1 MNLEKLTNRVTNEL
15 EATLPDSLSAS
26 EREAVVDLVRRAM
39 QDSSSRTTREL
50 KETATMAVGPDSDLA
65 HKLQDQMDK
74 KTSLLIAN
82 LSAMR

>member
-1 MNLEKLTNRVTNEL
+1 MNLEKLIVRVTEEL
-15 EATLPDSLSAS
+15 ETTLPDSLEAS

-39 QDSSSRTTREL
+39 QDSSTRTTREL
-50 KETATMAVGPDSDLA
+50 KATASMAVGPDSDLA

-74 KTSLLIAN
+74 KTGLLIAN

>member
-1 MNLEKLTNRVTNEL
+1 MNLEKLTNRVTKEL
-15 EATLPDSLSAS
+15 ETTLPDSLSAA
-26 EREAVVDLVRRAM
+26 ERDAVVDLVRRAM

-50 KETATMAVGPDSDLA
+50 KETAANAVGPDSDLA